1 MKPEHEPKKCHRSLK
16 LPFNFLMSEPSAS
29 SPQSLYDLLGGEPN
43 ATNKIREI
51 VEAFYDVMDSD
62 EKAKTIRLMHPE
74 DLTSSREKL
83 FMFLCGW
90 TGGPQLYIERYGH
103 PFLRR
108 RHLPFKIG
116 EEERDQWIYCMT
128 KGMLNLKMDEEKIK
142 ALLNALYPIADFMR
156 NQ

>member
-1 MKPEHEPKKCHRSLK
+1 
-16 LPFNFLMSEPSAS
+16 MSQPSAS
-29 SPQSLYDLLGGEPN
+29 TPQTLYDLLGGEPE
-43 ATNKIREI
+43 ATHKIREI

-83 FMFLCGW
+83 FMFLTGW
-90 TGGPQLYIERYGH
+90 TGGPQLYTERYGH

-116 EEERDQWIYCMT
+116 EDERDQWIYCIT
-128 KGMLNLKMDEEKIK
+128 KGMLNLKIEEEKIK

>member
-1 MKPEHEPKKCHRSLK
+1 
-16 LPFNFLMSEPSAS
+16 MSQPSAS
-29 SPQSLYDLLGGEPN
+29 SPQSLFDLLGGEPE
-43 ATNKIREI
+43 ATKQIRAI

-62 EKAKTIRLMHPE
+62 DKAKTIRHMHPE

-83 FMFLCGW
+83 FMFLSGW

-128 KGMLNLKMDEEKIK
+128 KGLLNLKMEEEKIK

>member
-1 MKPEHEPKKCHRSLK
+1 
-16 LPFNFLMSEPSAS
+16 MSQPSAS
-29 SPQSLYDLLGGEPN
+29 TPQSLFDLLGGEPE
-43 ATNKIREI
+43 ATNQIRAI
-51 VEAFYDVMDSD
+51 VEAFYDVMDQD
-62 EKAKTIRLMHPE
+62 EKAKTIRQMHPE

-83 FMFLCGW
+83 FMFLSGW
-90 TGGPQLYIERYGH
+90 MGGPQLYIERYGH

-128 KGMLNLKMDEEKIK
+128 KGLLNLKMEEEKIK

>member
-1 MKPEHEPKKCHRSLK
+1 
-16 LPFNFLMSEPSAS
+16 MSETSAPT
-29 SPQSLYDLLGGEPN
+29 PQSLYDLLGGEPE
-43 ATNKIREI
+43 ATHKIREI

-74 DLTSSREKL
+74 DLTPSREKL
-83 FMFLCGW
+83 FMFLTGW
-90 TGGPQLYIERYGH
+90 TGGPQLYTERYGH

-116 EEERDQWIYCMT
+116 EDERDQWIYCMT
-128 KGMLNLKMDEEKIK
+128 KGMLNLKMEEEKIK

>member
-1 MKPEHEPKKCHRSLK
+1 
-16 LPFNFLMSEPSAS
+16 MSQPAAS
-29 SPQSLYDLLGGEPN
+29 NPQSLYDLLGGEPE
-43 ATNKIREI
+43 ATHQIREI

-83 FMFLCGW
+83 FMFLTGW
-90 TGGPQLYIERYGH
+90 TGGPQLYTDRYGH

-128 KGMLNLKMDEEKIK
+128 KGMLNLKMDEIKIK

>member
-1 MKPEHEPKKCHRSLK
+1 
-16 LPFNFLMSEPSAS
+16 
-29 SPQSLYDLLGGEPN
+29 
-43 ATNKIREI
+43 
-51 VEAFYDVMDSD
+51 MDSD

-83 FMFLCGW
+83 FMFLSGW
-90 TGGPQLYIERYGH
+90 TGGTQLYIERYGH
-103 PFLRR
+103 PFLRH

-128 KGMLNLKMDEEKIK
+128 KGLLNLKMEEEKIK

>member
-1 MKPEHEPKKCHRSLK
+1 
-16 LPFNFLMSEPSAS
+16 MSQPSAS
-29 SPQSLYDLLGGEPN
+29 TPQTIYDLLGGEPE
-43 ATNKIREI
+43 ATHKIREI

-83 FMFLCGW
+83 FMFLTGW
-90 TGGPQLYIERYGH
+90 TGGPQLYTERYGH

-116 EEERDQWIYCMT
+116 EEERDQWIYCIT
-128 KGMLNLKMDEEKIK
+128 KGMLNLKMEEEKIK

>member
-1 MKPEHEPKKCHRSLK
+1 
-16 LPFNFLMSEPSAS
+16 MSETSVPQ
-29 SPQSLYDLLGGEPN
+29 PQSLYDLLGGEPD
-43 ATNKIREI
+43 ATNQIREI
-51 VEAFYDVMDSD
+51 VEAFYDVMDRD

-128 KGMLNLKMDEEKIK
+128 KAMLNLKMDEIKMK

-156 NQ
+156 NR

>member
-1 MKPEHEPKKCHRSLK
+1 
-16 LPFNFLMSEPSAS
+16 MSQPSAS
-29 SPQSLYDLLGGEPN
+29 TSQTLYDLLGGEPE
-43 ATNKIREI
+43 ATHKIREI

-83 FMFLCGW
+83 FMFLSGW

-108 RHLPFKIG
+108 QHLPFKIG

-128 KGMLNLKMDEEKIK
+128 KGLLNLKMEEEKIK

>member
-1 MKPEHEPKKCHRSLK
+1 
-16 LPFNFLMSEPSAS
+16 MSQPAAS
-29 SPQSLYDLLGGEPN
+29 NPQSLYDLLGGEPE
-43 ATNKIREI
+43 ATHQIREI
-51 VEAFYDVMDSD
+51 VKAFYDVMERD
-62 EKAKTIRLMHPE
+62 EKAKTIRLTHPE

-83 FMFLCGW
+83 FMFLTGW
-90 TGGPQLYIERYGH
+90 TGGPQLYTDRYGH

-128 KGMLNLKMDEEKIK
+128 KGMLNLKMDEIKIK

>member
-1 MKPEHEPKKCHRSLK
+1 
-16 LPFNFLMSEPSAS
+16 MSQPSAS
-29 SPQSLYDLLGGEPN
+29 APQSLYDLLGGEPE
-43 ATNKIREI
+43 ATNQIRAI
-51 VEAFYDVMDSD
+51 VEAFYDVMESD
-62 EKAKTIRLMHPE
+62 DKAKTIRQMHPE
-74 DLTSSREKL
+74 DLTLSREKL
-83 FMFLCGW
+83 FMFLTGW

-128 KGMLNLKMDEEKIK
+128 KGMLNLKMEEEKIK

>member
-1 MKPEHEPKKCHRSLK
+1 
-16 LPFNFLMSEPSAS
+16 MSENSTPNS
-29 SPQSLYDLLGGEPN
+29 QSLFDLLGGEPD
-43 ATNKIREI
+43 ATNQIRAI
-51 VEAFYDVMDSD
+51 VEAFYDVMDTD
-62 EKAKTIRLMHPE
+62 EKAKTIRQMHPE

-83 FMFLCGW
+83 FMFLSGW
-90 TGGPQLYIERYGH
+90 TGGPQLYTERYGH

-128 KGMLNLKMDEEKIK
+128 KGMLNLKMEEEKIK

>member
-1 MKPEHEPKKCHRSLK
+1 
-16 LPFNFLMSEPSAS
+16 MSETSAS
-29 SPQSLYDLLGGEPN
+29 TPQSLYDLLGGEPE
-43 ATNKIREI
+43 ATHKIREI

-83 FMFLCGW
+83 FMFLTGW
-90 TGGPQLYIERYGH
+90 IGGPQLYTDRYGH

-128 KGMLNLKMDEEKIK
+128 KGMLNLKMEEKKIK

>member
-1 MKPEHEPKKCHRSLK
+1 MTQ
-16 LPFNFLMSEPSAS
+16 PSAS
-29 SPQSLYDLLGGEPN
+29 TPQSLYDLLGSEPE
-43 ATNKIREI
+43 ATHQIREI

-62 EKAKTIRLMHPE
+62 EKAKTIRQMHPE

-83 FMFLCGW
+83 FMFLTGW

-128 KGMLNLKMDEEKIK
+128 KGMHNLKMDDKKIK

>member
-1 MKPEHEPKKCHRSLK
+1 
-16 LPFNFLMSEPSAS
+16 MSQPSAS
-29 SPQSLYDLLGGEPN
+29 TPQSLFDLLGGEPE
-43 ATNKIREI
+43 ATNQIRAI

-83 FMFLCGW
+83 FMFLSGW

-128 KGMLNLKMDEEKIK
+128 KGLLNLKMEEEKIK

>member
-1 MKPEHEPKKCHRSLK
+1 
-16 LPFNFLMSEPSAS
+16 MSENSAPN
-29 SPQSLYDLLGGEPN
+29 PQSLFDLLGGEPD
-43 ATNKIREI
+43 ATDQIRAI
-51 VEAFYDVMDSD
+51 VEAFYDVMDTD
-62 EKAKTIRLMHPE
+62 EKAKTIRQMHPE

-83 FMFLCGW
+83 FMFLSGW
-90 TGGPQLYIERYGH
+90 TGGPQLYTERYGH

-116 EEERDQWIYCMT
+116 EEDRDQWIYCMT
-128 KGMLNLKMDEEKIK
+128 KGMHNLKMEEEKIK

>member
-1 MKPEHEPKKCHRSLK
+1 
-16 LPFNFLMSEPSAS
+16 MSQPSAS
-29 SPQSLYDLLGGEPN
+29 TPPTLYDLLGGEPE
-43 ATNKIREI
+43 ATHKIREI

-83 FMFLCGW
+83 FMFLSGW

-108 RHLPFKIG
+108 RHLPF
-116 EEERDQWIYCMT
+116 
-128 KGMLNLKMDEEKIK
+128 
-142 ALLNALYPIADFMR
+142 
-156 NQ
+156 

>member
-1 MKPEHEPKKCHRSLK
+1 
-16 LPFNFLMSEPSAS
+16 MSQPSAS
-29 SPQSLYDLLGGEPN
+29 TPQSLYDLLGGEPE
-43 ATNKIREI
+43 ATNQIRKI

-62 EKAKTIRLMHPE
+62 EKTKTIRLMHPE

-83 FMFLCGW
+83 FMFLSGW

-128 KGMLNLKMDEEKIK
+128 KGMLNLKMEEEKIK
-142 ALLNALYPIADFMR
+142 ALLNALYPITDFMR

>member
-1 MKPEHEPKKCHRSLK
+1 
-16 LPFNFLMSEPSAS
+16 MSQPSAS
-29 SPQSLYDLLGGEPN
+29 IPQSLYDLLGGEPE
-43 ATNKIREI
+43 ATNQIRQI
-51 VEAFYDVMDSD
+51 VEAFYDVMEAD
-62 EKAKTIRLMHPE
+62 EKAKTIRQMHPA

-83 FMFLCGW
+83 FMFLTGW

-128 KGMLNLKMDEEKIK
+128 KGMLNLKMEDQKIK

>member
-1 MKPEHEPKKCHRSLK
+1 
-16 LPFNFLMSEPSAS
+16 MSQPSAS
-29 SPQSLYDLLGGEPN
+29 TPQTLYDLLGGEPE
-43 ATNKIREI
+43 ATHKIREI

-74 DLTSSREKL
+74 DLTPSREKL
-83 FMFLCGW
+83 FMFLTGW
-90 TGGPQLYIERYGH
+90 TGGPQLYTERYGH

-116 EEERDQWIYCMT
+116 EDERDQWIYCMT
-128 KGMLNLKMDEEKIK
+128 KGMLNLKMEEEKIK

>member
-1 MKPEHEPKKCHRSLK
+1 
-16 LPFNFLMSEPSAS
+16 MSQPSVS
-29 SPQSLYDLLGGEPN
+29 TPQSLYDLLGGEPD
-43 ATNKIREI
+43 ALIQIREI

-62 EKAKTIRLMHPE
+62 EKAKTIRQMHPE
-74 DLTSSREKL
+74 DLSSSREKL
-83 FMFLCGW
+83 FMFLTGW

-108 RHLPFKIG
+108 RHSPFKIG
-116 EEERDQWIYCMT
+116 VDERDQWIYCMT
-128 KGMLNLKMDEEKIK
+128 KGMLNLKMDHKKIK

>member
-1 MKPEHEPKKCHRSLK
+1 
-16 LPFNFLMSEPSAS
+16 MSETSA
-29 SPQSLYDLLGGEPN
+29 PTAQSLYDLLGGEPE
-43 ATNKIREI
+43 ATHKIREI
-51 VEAFYDVMDSD
+51 VEAFYDVMERD
-62 EKAKTIRLMHPE
+62 EKAKTIRQMHPE

-83 FMFLCGW
+83 FMFLTGW

-128 KGMLNLKMDEEKIK
+128 KGMLNLKMDEAKIK

>member
-1 MKPEHEPKKCHRSLK
+1 
-16 LPFNFLMSEPSAS
+16 MSQPSAS
-29 SPQSLYDLLGGEPN
+29 TPQTLYDLLGGEPE
-43 ATNKIREI
+43 ATRKIREI

-83 FMFLCGW
+83 FMFLSGW

-103 PFLRR
+103 PFLRG

-128 KGMLNLKMDEEKIK
+128 KGMLNLKMEEEKIK

>member
-1 MKPEHEPKKCHRSLK
+1 
-16 LPFNFLMSEPSAS
+16 MSQPTAS
-29 SPQSLYDLLGGEPN
+29 NPQSLYDLLGGEPA
-43 ATNKIREI
+43 ATHQIRKI

-83 FMFLCGW
+83 FMFLTGW
-90 TGGPQLYIERYGH
+90 TGGPQLYTDRYGH

-128 KGMLNLKMDEEKIK
+128 KGLLNLKMEEEKIK

>member
-1 MKPEHEPKKCHRSLK
+1 
-16 LPFNFLMSEPSAS
+16 MSQPSAS
-29 SPQSLYDLLGGEPN
+29 TPQTLYDLLGGEPE
-43 ATNKIREI
+43 ATHKIREI

-74 DLTSSREKL
+74 DLTPSREKL
-83 FMFLCGW
+83 FMFLTGW
-90 TGGPQLYIERYGH
+90 TGGPQLYTDRYGH

-116 EEERDQWIYCMT
+116 EDERDQWIYCMT
-128 KGMLNLKMDEEKIK
+128 KGMLNLKMEEEKIK

>member
-1 MKPEHEPKKCHRSLK
+1 
-16 LPFNFLMSEPSAS
+16 MSQPSAS
-29 SPQSLYDLLGGEPN
+29 SPQSLYDLLGGEPE
-43 ATNKIREI
+43 ATHKIREI

-62 EKAKTIRLMHPE
+62 EKAKKIRLMHPE
-74 DLTSSREKL
+74 DLSSSREKL
-83 FMFLCGW
+83 FMFLTGW
-90 TGGPQLYIERYGH
+90 TGGPQLYTDRYGH

-128 KGMLNLKMDEEKIK
+128 KGMLNLKMEEEKIK

>member
-1 MKPEHEPKKCHRSLK
+1 
-16 LPFNFLMSEPSAS
+16 MSETSAPT
-29 SPQSLYDLLGGEPN
+29 PQSFYDLLGGEPE
-43 ATNKIREI
+43 ATHKIREI
-51 VEAFYDVMDSD
+51 VEAFYDVMERD
-62 EKAKTIRLMHPE
+62 EKAKTIRQMHPE

-83 FMFLCGW
+83 FMFLTGW
-90 TGGPQLYIERYGH
+90 TGGPQLYTDRYGH

-128 KGMLNLKMDEEKIK
+128 KGMLNLKMEEEKIK

>member
-1 MKPEHEPKKCHRSLK
+1 
-16 LPFNFLMSEPSAS
+16 MSQPSAS
-29 SPQSLYDLLGGEPN
+29 TPQSLFDLLGGEPE
-43 ATNKIREI
+43 ATNQIRAI

-83 FMFLCGW
+83 FMFLSGW

-116 EEERDQWIYCMT
+116 EVESDQWIYCMT
-128 KGMLNLKMDEEKIK
+128 KGLLNLKMEEEKIK

>member
-1 MKPEHEPKKCHRSLK
+1 
-16 LPFNFLMSEPSAS
+16 MSQPSAS
-29 SPQSLYDLLGGEPN
+29 TPQSLFDLLGGEPE
-43 ATNKIREI
+43 ATNQIRAI
-51 VEAFYDVMDSD
+51 VEAFYDVMHKD

-83 FMFLCGW
+83 FMFLSGW
-90 TGGPQLYIERYGH
+90 TGGPQLYTERYGH

-128 KGMLNLKMDEEKIK
+128 KGLLNLKMEEEKIK

>member
-1 MKPEHEPKKCHRSLK
+1 
-16 LPFNFLMSEPSAS
+16 MSQPSAS
-29 SPQSLYDLLGGEPN
+29 TPQSLFDLLGGEPE
-43 ATNKIREI
+43 ATNQIRAI

-83 FMFLCGW
+83 FIFLTGW

-128 KGMLNLKMDEEKIK
+128 KGLLNLKMEEEKIK

>member
-1 MKPEHEPKKCHRSLK
+1 
-16 LPFNFLMSEPSAS
+16 MSQPLAS
-29 SPQSLYDLLGGEPN
+29 SPQSIFDLLGGEPE
-43 ATNKIREI
+43 ATKQIRAI

-62 EKAKTIRLMHPE
+62 DKAKTIRHMHPE

-83 FMFLCGW
+83 FMFLSGW

-116 EEERDQWIYCMT
+116 EDERDQWIYCMT
-128 KGMLNLKMDEEKIK
+128 KGLLNLKMEEEKIK

>member
-1 MKPEHEPKKCHRSLK
+1 
-16 LPFNFLMSEPSAS
+16 MSQPSAS
-29 SPQSLYDLLGGEPN
+29 TPPTLYDLLGGEPE
-43 ATNKIREI
+43 ATHKIREI
-51 VEAFYDVMDSD
+51 VEAFYDVMERD
-62 EKAKTIRLMHPE
+62 EKAKTIRQMHPE

-83 FMFLCGW
+83 FMFLSGW
-90 TGGPQLYIERYGH
+90 TGGPQLYTERYGH

-116 EEERDQWIYCMT
+116 EDERDQWIYCMT
-128 KGMLNLKMDEEKIK
+128 KGMLNLKMEEEKIK